1 MRAATLLPVFIEQPQ
16 WTFRLFG

>member
-1 MRAATLLPVFIEQPQ
+1 MQATNLLPVFIEQPQ